1 MALQN
6 SQYDILIRAYN
17 QKQLRNKHEL
27 NTRIEKISKEIP
39 RVEEINH
46 EIASVSVAQARE
58 LLGGNEQ
65 ALSRLKSKIAELSE
79 ERTILLL
86 RHGYPEDYL
95 TLPCECP
102 DCHDTG
108 YIGNEKCHCFR
119 QAAIDML
126 YTQSNLKEILLT
138 ENFDTFSFDY
148 YDNTVENAI
157 TGKTAYANMREIHTY
172 CRQYV
177 CQFGSACENLLFYGG
192 TGVGKTFLSNCIA
205 KELLERSFSVIYLT
219 AITLF
224 DIFSQYTF
232 EGAKTAD
239 TSAADDMLS
248 FILDCDLLII
258 DDLGTEL
265 SNSFTNSK
273 LFYCLNERAVR
284 RKPVLI
290 STNLTLDR
298 INQIYS
304 ERIFS
309 RLSSG
314 FTLLKFYGEDIR
326 LKKKLQSKRP

>member
-1 MALQN
+1 MALRN

-17 QKQLRNKHEL
+17 QKQLRNKHTL
-27 NTRIEKISKEIP
+27 TARTEKIYKEIP
-39 RVEEINH
+39 RIEEINH
-46 EIASVSVAQARE
+46 EIARVSVAQAKE
-58 LLGGNEQ
+58 LLSGNEQ
-65 ALSRLKSKIAELSE
+65 ALSRLKSQIAELSE

-86 RHGYPEDYL
+86 RHGYPENYL

-126 YTQSNLKEILLT
+126 YTQSNLKEILQT
-138 ENFDTFSFDY
+138 ENFSTFSFDFY
-148 YDNTVENAI
+148 SNTEENPI

-177 CQFGSACENLLFYGG
+177 SQFGSRYENLLFYGG
-192 TGVGKTFLSNCIA
+192 TGIGKTFLSNCIA
-205 KELLERSFSVIYLT
+205 KELLDHSFSVIYLT
-219 AITLF
+219 AIQFF

-232 EGAKTAD
+232 END
-239 TSAADDMLS
+239 SEDHTSDDMLP

-273 LFYCLNERAVR
+273 LFYCLNERATR
-284 RKPVLI
+284 KKPVLI
-290 STNLTLDR
+290 STNLTLDK

-309 RLSSG
+309 RLSSS

-326 LKKKLQSKRP
+326 IKKKLQAKHP

>member
-1 MALQN
+1 MALRN

-27 NTRIEKISKEIP
+27 DARIAKIYSQIP
-39 RVEEINH
+39 RIEEINR
-46 EIASVSVAQARE
+46 EIATVSVAQAKE
-58 LLGGNEQ
+58 LLNGNEQ
-65 ALSRLKSKIAELSE
+65 ALSKLKAQIADLSE

-126 YTQSNLKEILLT
+126 YTQSNLKEILQT

-148 YDNTVENAI
+148 YNNTEENAI

-172 CRQYV
+172 CKQYV
-177 CQFGSACENLLFYGG
+177 NQFGNNYENLLFYGG
-192 TGVGKTFLSNCIA
+192 TGIGKTFLSNCIA
-205 KELLERSFSVIYLT
+205 KELLDHSFSVIYLT
-219 AITLF
+219 AIQLF

-232 EGAKTAD
+232 ENDDEESGT
-239 TSAADDMLS
+239 DDMLP

-273 LFYCLNERAVR
+273 LFYCLNERFMR
-284 RKPVLI
+284 KKPVLI
-290 STNLTLDR
+290 STNLTLDK

-309 RLSSG
+309 RLSSN

-326 LKKKLQSKRP
+326 IKKKLQPKRP

>member
-1 MALQN
+1 MALRN
-6 SQYDILIRAYN
+6 SQYDMLIRAYN
-17 QKQLRNKHEL
+17 QKQLKNKHEL
-27 NTRIEKISKEIP
+27 DARTAKVYSQIP
-39 RVEEINH
+39 RVEEINQ
-46 EIASVSVAQARE
+46 EIATVSIAQAKE
-58 LLGGNEQ
+58 LLNGNEQ
-65 ALSRLKSKIAELSE
+65 ALSKLKSQIAELSE

-126 YTQSNLKEILLT
+126 YTQSNLKEILQT

-148 YDNTVENAI
+148 YNNTEENAI

-172 CRQYV
+172 CKQYV
-177 CQFGSACENLLFYGG
+177 SQFGSSYENLLFYGG
-192 TGVGKTFLSNCIA
+192 TGIGKTFLSNCIA
-205 KELLERSFSVIYLT
+205 KELLDRSFSVIYLT
-219 AITLF
+219 AIQLF

-232 EGAKTAD
+232 ESDDEEAGV
-239 TSAADDMLS
+239 DDMLP

-273 LFYCLNERAVR
+273 LFYCLNERFMR
-284 RKPVLI
+284 KKPVLI
-290 STNLTLDR
+290 STNLTLDK

-309 RLSSG
+309 RLSSN

-326 LKKKLQSKRP
+326 IKKKLQPKRP

>member
-1 MALQN
+1 MALRN

-27 NTRIEKISKEIP
+27 DARIEKINREIP
-39 RVEEINH
+39 RIEEIGH
-46 EIASVSVAQARE
+46 EIAAVSIAQAKE
-58 LLGGNEQ
+58 LLNGNEH
-65 ALSRLKSKIAELSE
+65 ALSRLKLKISELAE
-79 ERTILLL
+79 ERSILLL

-126 YTQSNLKEILLT
+126 YTQSNLKEILQK
-138 ENFDTFSFDY
+138 ENFTTFSFDY
-148 YDNTVENAI
+148 YNNTEENAI

-172 CRQYV
+172 CKQYV
-177 CQFGSACENLLFYGG
+177 SQFGYHCENLLFYGG

-205 KELLERSFSVIYLT
+205 KELLDHSFSVIYLT
-219 AITLF
+219 AIQFF

-232 EGAKTAD
+232 ENNSESSHT
-239 TSAADDMLS
+239 DDMLT

-265 SNSFTNSK
+265 SNSFTNSR
-273 LFYCLNERAVR
+273 LFYCLNERFIR
-284 RKPVLI
+284 KKPVLV
-290 STNLTLDR
+290 STNLTLDK

-309 RLSSG
+309 RLSSN

-326 LKKKLQSKRP
+326 LKKKLQAKRP

>member
-1 MALQN
+1 MALRN
-6 SQYDILIRAYN
+6 SQYDVLIRAYN
-17 QKQLRNKHEL
+17 QKQLKNKHEL
-27 NTRIEKISKEIP
+27 DARTSKIYSQIP
-39 RVEEINH
+39 RVEEINR
-46 EIASVSVAQARE
+46 EIATVSVAQAKE
-58 LLGGNEQ
+58 LLNGNEQ
-65 ALSRLKSKIAELSE
+65 ALSKLKSQIAELSE

-95 TLPCECP
+95 TLPCECK

-126 YTQSNLKEILLT
+126 YTQSNLKEILET

-148 YDNTVENAI
+148 YNNTEENAI

-172 CRQYV
+172 CKQYV
-177 CQFGSACENLLFYGG
+177 NQFGNNYENLLFYGG
-192 TGVGKTFLSNCIA
+192 TGIGKTFLSNCIA
-205 KELLERSFSVIYLT
+205 KELLDRSFSVIYLT
-219 AITLF
+219 AIQLF

-232 EGAKTAD
+232 ENDDEEAN
-239 TSAADDMLS
+239 ADDMLP
-248 FILDCDLLII
+248 FIMDCDLLII

-273 LFYCLNERAVR
+273 LFYCLNERFMR
-284 RKPVLI
+284 KKPVLI
-290 STNLTLDR
+290 STNLTLDK

-309 RLSSG
+309 RLSSN

-326 LKKKLQSKRP
+326 IKKKLQPKRP

>member
-1 MALQN
+1 MALRN

-17 QKQLRNKHEL
+17 QKQLKNRHEL
-27 NTRIEKISKEIP
+27 DMRTRKVYAQIP
-39 RVEEINH
+39 RIEEINR

-58 LLGGNEQ
+58 LLNGNET
-65 ALSRLKSKIAELSE
+65 ALSRLKSQLAELAE

-86 RHGYPEDYL
+86 RYGYPEDYL
-95 TLPCECP
+95 TLPCDCP

-119 QAAIDML
+119 QATIDML
-126 YTQSNLKEILLT
+126 YTQSNLKEILKE

-148 YDNTVENAI
+148 YNNTEENPI
-157 TGKTAYANMREIHTY
+157 TGKTAYANMREIYTY
-172 CRQYV
+172 CRRFAD
-177 CQFGSACENLLFYGG
+177 QFGDDYENLLFYGG
-192 TGVGKTFLSNCIA
+192 TGIGKTFLSNCIA
-205 KELLERSFSVIYLT
+205 RELLEQSHSVIYLT
-219 AITLF
+219 AIQLF
-224 DIFSQYTF
+224 DLFSSYTF
-232 EGAKTAD
+232 ENEENEGNAD
-239 TSAADDMLS
+239 EMLQ

-273 LFYCLNERAVR
+273 LFYCLNERYM
-284 RKPVLI
+284 RKKSVLI
-290 STNLTLDR
+290 STNLTLDK

-309 RLSSG
+309 RLSSN

-326 LKKKLQSKRP
+326 LKKKLKPKHP

>member
-1 MALQN
+1 MALRN
-6 SQYDILIRAYN
+6 SQYDMLIRAYN
-17 QKQLRNKHEL
+17 QKQLKNKHEL
-27 NTRIEKISKEIP
+27 DARTAKIYSQIP
-39 RVEEINH
+39 RIEEINQ
-46 EIASVSVAQARE
+46 EISTVSIAQAKE
-58 LLGGNEQ
+58 LLNGNEQ
-65 ALSRLKSKIAELSE
+65 ALSKLKSQIAELSE

-126 YTQSNLKEILLT
+126 YTQSNLKEILQT

-148 YDNTVENAI
+148 YNNTEENAI

-172 CRQYV
+172 CKQYV
-177 CQFGSACENLLFYGG
+177 SQFGSSYENLLFYGG
-192 TGVGKTFLSNCIA
+192 TGIGKTFLSNCIA
-205 KELLERSFSVIYLT
+205 KELLDRSFSVIYLT
-219 AITLF
+219 AIQLF

-232 EGAKTAD
+232 ESDDEEAN
-239 TSAADDMLS
+239 ADDMLP

-273 LFYCLNERAVR
+273 LFYCLNERFMR
-284 RKPVLI
+284 KKPVLI
-290 STNLTLDR
+290 STNLTLDK

-309 RLSSG
+309 RLSSN

-326 LKKKLQSKRP
+326 IKKKLQPKRP

>member
-1 MALQN
+1 MALRN

-27 NTRIEKISKEIP
+27 DARVAKIYSQIP
-39 RVEEINH
+39 RIEEINR
-46 EIASVSVAQARE
+46 EIATVSVAQAKE
-58 LLGGNEQ
+58 LLNGNEQ
-65 ALSRLKSKIAELSE
+65 ALSKLKAQIADLSE

-126 YTQSNLKEILLT
+126 YTQSNLKEILQT

-148 YDNTVENAI
+148 YNNTEENAI

-172 CRQYV
+172 CKQYV
-177 CQFGSACENLLFYGG
+177 NQFRSNYENLLFYGG
-192 TGVGKTFLSNCIA
+192 TGIGKTFLSNCIA
-205 KELLERSFSVIYLT
+205 KELLDRSFSVIYLT
-219 AITLF
+219 AIQLF

-232 EGAKTAD
+232 ENDDEENT
-239 TSAADDMLS
+239 DDMLP

-265 SNSFTNSK
+265 TNSFTNSK
-273 LFYCLNERAVR
+273 LFYCLNERFMR
-284 RKPVLI
+284 KKPVLI
-290 STNLTLDR
+290 STNLTLDK

-309 RLSSG
+309 RLSSN

-326 LKKKLQSKRP
+326 IKKKLQPKRP

>member
-1 MALQN
+1 MALRN
-6 SQYDILIRAYN
+6 SQYDVLIRAYN
-17 QKQLRNKHEL
+17 QKQLKNKHEL
-27 NTRIEKISKEIP
+27 DARTSKIYSQIP
-39 RVEEINH
+39 RVEEINR
-46 EIASVSVAQARE
+46 EIATVSVAQAKE
-58 LLGGNEQ
+58 LLNGNEQ
-65 ALSRLKSKIAELSE
+65 ALSKLKSQIAELSE

-95 TLPCECP
+95 TLPCECK

-126 YTQSNLKEILLT
+126 YTQSNLKEILET

-148 YDNTVENAI
+148 YNNTEENAI

-172 CRQYV
+172 CKQYV
-177 CQFGSACENLLFYGG
+177 NQFGNNYENLLFYGG
-192 TGVGKTFLSNCIA
+192 TGIGKTFLSNCIA
-205 KELLERSFSVIYLT
+205 KELLDRSFSVIYLT
-219 AITLF
+219 AIQLF

-232 EGAKTAD
+232 ENDDEEAN
-239 TSAADDMLS
+239 ADDMLP
-248 FILDCDLLII
+248 FIMDCDLLII

-273 LFYCLNERAVR
+273 LFYCLNERFMR
-284 RKPVLI
+284 KKPVLI
-290 STNLTLDR
+290 STNLTLDK

-309 RLSSG
+309 RLSSN

-326 LKKKLQSKRP
+326 IKIKLQPKRP